1 MPLARLWIW
10 PVCLLLAVT
19 IVATA
24 SAGPDDDLPVAD
36 AKTAAEIRSLLKD
49 LGDESYAARE
59 AATEKLLSYG
69 LPALKIVEEG
79 TKDADREVRYRCER
93 VRVLLREID
102 LQRRLEAF
110 AADVKGEK
118 DHGLPAW
125 DRFAKLHG
133 GSSEARQLFVDI
145 FRAEPELL
153 KTLQIDPKQA
163 ADVVTS
169 RVFQM
174 QQMLQTQQ
182 PLSLGSV
189 AALLFAGA
197 EKDVTTTDQTKQ
209 QIMNFCYQQSMREA
223 LTGGSP
229 KQPVVRSLLGKYL
242 EDGEGYVAYTGVN
255 LAMQYDLKEG
265 LAPARKMVKSH
276 GGGNLHMLQMP
287 ILALAKMGDISDV
300 ADLTELLDD
309 KTAIMN
315 FQINNQRIEC
325 QVRDIALVSA
335 LHLLAKDKELVKG
348 TPLEG
353 GDLKAFGFDRLEANP
368 QVVYQQH
375 TIGFTSDDKR
385 QEVFK
390 KWEQVKEKLGDKL
403 PKPKEEKK
411 EEAKK

>member
-1 MPLARLWIW
+1 MPLARLRIW
-10 PVCLLLAVT
+10 PVSLLVALT
-19 IVATA
+19 LVATA
-24 SAGPDDDLPVAD
+24 FAASDDELPVPD
-36 AKTAAEIRSLLKD
+36 AKTAAEISAVIKQ
-49 LGDESYAARE
+49 LGDESYATRE
-59 AATEKLLSYG
+59 VATEKLLTYG
-69 LPALKIVEEG
+69 LPALKIVEEA
-79 TKDADREVRYRCER
+79 TKDPDREVRYRCER
-93 VRVLLREID
+93 VRIMLREID

-125 DRFAKLHG
+125 DKFAASHG
-133 GSSEARQLFVDI
+133 GSSEARQLFVEI
-145 FRAEPELL
+145 FRAEPDLL
-153 KTLQIDPKQA
+153 KSLQIDAKQA
-163 ADVVTS
+163 SDLVTS

-174 QQMLQTQQ
+174 QQSLQTPQQ

-197 EKDVTTTDQTKQ
+197 EKDLTIADQTQ
-209 QIMNFCYQQSMREA
+209 QMIMNFCYQQSMRDA

-242 EDGEGYVAYTGVN
+242 VKGEGYVAYTGVN

-265 LAPARKMVKSH
+265 LEPARRMVKSR

-300 ADLTELLDD
+300 PDMEELLDD
-309 KTAIMN
+309 KTAVMN
-315 FQINNQRIEC
+315 FQINNQKIEC
-325 QVRDIALVSA
+325 QVRDLALVSM

-348 TPLEG
+348 TALES

-368 QVVYQQH
+368 QMVYQQH

-390 KWEQVKEKLGDKL
+390 KWAEVKEKLKDKL
-403 PKPKEEKK
+403 PKSKPAEEGKK
-411 EEAKK
+411 

>member
-1 MPLARLWIW
+1 
-10 PVCLLLAVT
+10 LLSL
-19 IVATA
+19 VATSFA
-24 SAGPDDDLPVAD
+24 ANDDDLPVPD
-36 AKTAAEIRSLLKD
+36 AKTATEIRSLIKQ
-49 LGDESYAARE
+49 LGDESYTVRE
-59 AATEKLLSYG
+59 TATEKLLSYG
-69 LPALKIVEEG
+69 LQALKIVEDA
-79 TKDADREVRYRCER
+79 TKDPDREIRYRCER
-93 VRVLLREID
+93 VRVMLREID

-125 DRFAKLHG
+125 DRFAKLHT
-133 GSSEARQLFVDI
+133 GSGESRQLFVDI

-153 KTLQIDPKQA
+153 KTLQIDPKQT
-163 ADVVTS
+163 ADVVTT

-182 PLSLGSV
+182 QLSLGSV

-209 QIMNFCYQQSMREA
+209 MIMNFCYQQSMRDA

-242 EDGEGYVAYTGVN
+242 AEGDGYVAYTGVN

-265 LAPARKMVKSH
+265 LEPARRMVKSR

-300 ADLTELLDD
+300 ADMAELLDD
-309 KTAIMN
+309 KTAVMN

-325 QVRDIALVSA
+325 QVRDLALVST
-335 LHLLAKDKELVKG
+335 LHLLAKDKEMVKG
-348 TPLEG
+348 TALEN

-368 QVVYQQH
+368 QFVYQQH

-390 KWEQVKEKLGDKL
+390 KWETVKEKLKDKL
-403 PKPKEEKK
+403 PKPKEEPTK